1 MFWTCGAAR
10 AARRYLLLSDVP
22 TVRNVP
28 AFVATERR
36 GGVTN
41 LYWHL
46 NGSEVVDTVEAAGL
60 RLVREF
66 AMGPYP
72 PVANAPEQPTSVGWL
87 FSRET
92 MS

>member
-1 MFWTCGAAR
+1 
-10 AARRYLLLSDVP
+10 VP

-28 AFVATERR
+28 AFVATERS

-41 LYWHL
+41 LHWQL
-46 NGSEVVDTVEAAGL
+46 NRDEVVRTVEGRGL

-72 PVANAPEQPTSVGWL
+72 PVANAPEQPSCAGWL
-87 FSRET
+87 FERA
-92 MS
+92 